1 MDERDEGGL
10 DQRTLVFFPS
20 LRQQVVCL
28 QAHIRFN
35 VSAFIPVQNRYDQT
49 VGESNSWNLDMLCQK
64 WQLRNEEIG
73 MMISFADS
81 SFYFYDIELSLLF
94 WLTYSEFDD
103 WGIEYHN
110 ISFQSSVPSEGEIIN
125 VIKVCLIIPLQ
136 CSSSTHSTK
145 SILNY

>member
-1 MDERDEGGL
+1 
-10 DQRTLVFFPS
+10 
-20 LRQQVVCL
+20 
-28 QAHIRFN
+28 
-35 VSAFIPVQNRYDQT
+35 
-49 VGESNSWNLDMLCQK
+49 MLCQK

-81 SFYFYDIELSLLF
+81 SFYFYDIKLSLLF
-94 WLTYSEFDD
+94 WFTCSEFDD

-125 VIKVCLIIPLQ
+125 VIKVPLIIPLQ

-145 SILNY
+145 STLNC